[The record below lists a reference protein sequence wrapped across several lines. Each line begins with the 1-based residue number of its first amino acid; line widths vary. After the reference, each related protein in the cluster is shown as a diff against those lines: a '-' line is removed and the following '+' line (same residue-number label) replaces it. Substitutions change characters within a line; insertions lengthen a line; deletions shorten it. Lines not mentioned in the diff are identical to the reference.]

1 MSQLDALSTFVTHS
15 MPARTFK
22 GAGFSSYMDELSFI
36 PAQRDLGLEQYRLA
50 VIRYNAV
57 LAWDR
62 FPYRLYDPR
71 NLAALLLVW
80 LMESDRELFEE
91 FGLDTELPDFDI
103 DLVDDETAVV
113 VITLPMVEALN
124 LVKDVKGNIPLDG
137 ARWRLAD
144 PTVWFAS
151 EAVVYGVDEQGV
163 PLGSDK

>member
-1 MSQLDALSTFVTHS
+1 MSQLDALSTFVTQS

-22 GAGFSSYMDELSFI
+22 GAGFSCYMDELSFI

-91 FGLDTELPDFDI
+91 FGIDTELPDFDI
-103 DLVDDETAVV
+103 DLVDEETAVV

-124 LVKDVKGNIPLDG
+124 LVKDDEGNIPLDG

-151 EAVVYGVDEQGV
+151 EAVVYGVDEQGAK
-163 PLGSDK
+163 LGSEK